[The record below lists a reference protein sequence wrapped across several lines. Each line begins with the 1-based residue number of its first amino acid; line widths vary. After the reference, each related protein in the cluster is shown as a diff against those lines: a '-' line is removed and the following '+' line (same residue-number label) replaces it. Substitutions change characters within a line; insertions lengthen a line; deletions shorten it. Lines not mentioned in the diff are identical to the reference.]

1 MDDRTDFGGYSHAAL
16 IQMLHAGDPNAVTAA
31 CEVWAAIGCSLHDR
45 AGELEDQLRVL
56 DGRWQGDAANAY
68 QTMLRDLVHGIRQTA
83 TTALAL
89 RDLSYQASDALQK
102 ARLAAPSIV
111 DVFAL
116 PPAVIA
122 TATIPLAP
130 PPGANTAAVAALVQR
145 QAEAAA
151 LVRQH
156 LDAVAAA
163 NAAQAQ
169 AVAVMAWLAD
179 QDVTMQE
186 AVPQAPAATIAGVA
200 ADGTVVP
207 GTAGRVNPAVAGGSA
222 DTRLFSQVFGAGVA
236 AAGAALGDRF
246 GGIKLPAT
254 GGAGALP
261 AAAAL
266 TATTEAVPTIRG
278 TGAGGPGKLAGQSGK
293 TAGDGTGD
301 GGRIAPWLVKTGD
314 VWYEPATI
322 VPSMISG
329 EPPSPVNRW

>member
-1 MDDRTDFGGYSHAAL
+1 
-16 IQMLHAGDPNAVTAA
+16 
-31 CEVWAAIGCSLHDR
+31 
-45 AGELEDQLRVL
+45 
-56 DGRWQGDAANAY
+56 
-68 QTMLRDLVHGIRQTA
+68 
-83 TTALAL
+83 
-89 RDLSYQASDALQK
+89 
-102 ARLAAPSIV
+102 
-111 DVFAL
+111 
-116 PPAVIA
+116 
-122 TATIPLAP
+122 
-130 PPGANTAAVAALVQR
+130 
-145 QAEAAA
+145 
-151 LVRQH
+151 
-156 LDAVAAA
+156 
-163 NAAQAQ
+163 
-169 AVAVMAWLAD
+169 
-179 QDVTMQE
+179 
-186 AVPQAPAATIAGVA
+186 TIAGVA

-261 AAAAL
+261 AAVAL